1 MFFCQ
6 CIPGK
11 REIPSGYML
20 NVTIDMDKKME
31 RKSVI
36 GDIVI
41 GLQM

>member
-20 NVTIDMDKKME
+20 NVTIDMDRKKGA
-31 RKSVI
+31 KTQI
-36 GDIVI
+36 ADIVI